1 MLEDLV
7 YADFHRIPSL
17 VRKIIMNQITIS
29 ISQIISSISQI
40 IISISQIKSRSQIQ
54 CLLVLGLKE
63 GLVECATVCV
73 KSWVMLIKVSVSF

>member
-29 ISQIISSISQI
+29 ISQITIQMSQK
-40 IISISQIKSRSQIQ
+40 Q
-54 CLLVLGLKE
+54 
-63 GLVECATVCV
+63 ECNFEP
-73 KSWVMLIKVSVSF
+73 LF

>member
-29 ISQIISSISQI
+29 ISQIIISISQI
-40 IISISQIKSRSQIQ
+40 IISISQINKQEPNSMF
-54 CLLVLGLKE
+54 L
-63 GLVECATVCV
+63 
-73 KSWVMLIKVSVSF
+73 W